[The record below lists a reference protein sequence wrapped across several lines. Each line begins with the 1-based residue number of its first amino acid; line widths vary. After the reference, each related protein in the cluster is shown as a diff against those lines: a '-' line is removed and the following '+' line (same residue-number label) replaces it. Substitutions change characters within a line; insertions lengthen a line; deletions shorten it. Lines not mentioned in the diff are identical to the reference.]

1 MNKNQQLIQLRT
13 RKLGILLY
21 DARTS
26 ARRTPQECAD
36 AVGIPLEQYLA
47 YEKGEKSP
55 SLPELENLALF
66 LDVSLEHFWG
76 AESLTARRKVEN
88 IEQREQFRKIRNRVI
103 GASLRIARTRRNF
116 STAETS
122 LATSIPE
129 EQLTRYE
136 SGEQAVPLPEL
147 EVLST
152 ALEAHLEE
160 LIDQK
165 GPVGKWRKE
174 KTEIDA
180 FLQLPPELREFLCR
194 PVNQPY
200 LYLAMRLSALSVERL
215 RSIAEAL
222 LEITY

>member
-1 MNKNQQLIQLRT
+1 MNKNQMLIQLRT

-21 DARTS
+21 DARTA
-26 ARRTPQECAD
+26 ARRTPQECAEE
-36 AVGIPLEQYLA
+36 VGMPLEQYQA

-55 SLPELENLALF
+55 SLPELEHLAFF
-66 LDVSLEHFWG
+66 LDVPLEHFWG
-76 AESLTARRKVEN
+76 AESLSARRKAEN
-88 IEQREQFRKIRNRVI
+88 IQQREQFRKIRNRVI
-103 GASLRIARTRRNF
+103 GASLRMARTRLNF
-116 STAETS
+116 STYETS

-129 EQLTRYE
+129 DQLARYE
-136 SGEQAVPLPEL
+136 SGEQGIPLPEL
-147 EVLST
+147 EVISKT
-152 ALEAHLEE
+152 LESRVED

-165 GPVGKWRKE
+165 GPVGKWRQE

-180 FLQLPPELREFLCR
+180 FLQLPPELRDFLCH

-200 LYLAMRLSALSVERL
+200 LSLARRLSELSVEKL

>member
-21 DARTS
+21 DGRVS

-36 AVGIPLEQYLA
+36 AVGIPLEQYQA

-55 SLPELENLALF
+55 SLPELENLAFF
-66 LDVSLEHFWG
+66 LDVPLEHFWG
-76 AESLTARRKVEN
+76 GESLSAGRKEEN
-88 IEQREQFRKIRNRVI
+88 IQQREQFRKIRNRVI
-103 GASLRIARTRRNF
+103 GASLRMARSRLNY
-116 STAETS
+116 STYETS
-122 LATSIPE
+122 QATSIPE
-129 EQLTRYE
+129 DQLLRYE

-147 EVLST
+147 EVLSKT
-152 ALEAHLEE
+152 LESRFEDLV
-160 LIDQK
+160 DQK
-165 GPVGKWRKE
+165 GPVGKWRKD
-174 KTEIDA
+174 KAEIDA
-180 FLQLPPELREFLCR
+180 FLKLPPELREFLSR

-200 LYLAMRLSALSVERL
+200 LSLAMRLSELSVERL